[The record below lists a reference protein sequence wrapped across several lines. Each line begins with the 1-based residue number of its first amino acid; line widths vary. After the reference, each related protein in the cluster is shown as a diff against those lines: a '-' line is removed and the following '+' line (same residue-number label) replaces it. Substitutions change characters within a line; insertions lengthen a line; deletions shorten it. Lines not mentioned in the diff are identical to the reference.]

1 MTKKL
6 KTYIAN
12 GNIQLG
18 PDSYIDIDNLEV
30 QAYSSKQARL
40 KVAFKVKE
48 KLNDNVSVQAIFR
61 ALGRVNI
68 RERN

>member
-1 MTKKL
+1 MAKKL

-18 PDSYIDIDNLEV
+18 PDSFVDIDNLEV
-30 QAYSSKQARL
+30 QAYSQKQAKL

-48 KLNDNVSVQAIFR
+48 SLNSNVTVRALYSAMKNVS
-61 ALGRVNI
+61 I
-68 RERN
+68 RER